1 MILNYKK
8 LLYLIS
14 LLFLMS
20 GCKGKEVIGT
30 QAVDFTLSG
39 INEGQIRYSELK
51 GRPVRTPLF
60 LRILVN
66 TLQG

>member
-1 MILNYKK
+1 MILNPKK

-14 LLFLMS
+14 LLFLIY

-39 INEGQIRYSELK
+39 INGGQISYSELK
-51 GRPVRTPLF
+51 GRPVLLYF
-60 LRILVN
+60 FASW
-66 TLQG
+66 